1 MLLSAFYSDKYG
13 DPCGWMALLFALEM
27 TSANRFHRVRIGGY
41 ARHIVHLLFNR
52 GFCYD
57 VVWRSPRYRVAVA
70 TLSYGGRH
78 VIVWRSPQHRMAVAT
93 FVCHPSWA
101 IRNGLSLSVK
111 DSWCIALKTNFKNV
125 DFCCALGLKES
136 KVFPFVEKMLCWYIF
151 IFLIFN
157 IQFFYVTFAPINL
170 VEGCGNHKI
179 QWLTMLIPPLIDCP
193 ARRAVEACSSC

>member
-13 DPCGWMALLFALEM
+13 NPVVEGLAVCPWDDFCKQISPCKNWWLCSTKCPLAVQSWLLLRC
-27 TSANRFHRVRIGGY
+27 S
-41 ARHIVHLLFNR
+41 
-52 GFCYD
+52 
-57 VVWRSPRYRVAVA
+57 VAVA
-70 TLSYGGRH
+70 TLLYGGRH
-78 VIVWRSPQHRMAVAT
+78 VIVWRSPRYRMAVAT
-93 FVCHPSWA
+93 FVCHPSRA

-111 DSWCIALKTNFKNV
+111 ASRCIALKTNFKNA
-125 DFCCALGLKES
+125 DFCGALSLKES

-170 VEGCGNHKI
+170 EEGCGNHKI

-193 ARRAVEACSSC
+193 AHRAVEACSSC

>member
-1 MLLSAFYSDKYG
+1 
-13 DPCGWMALLFALEM
+13 MALLFALEM

-41 ARHIVHLLFNR
+41 ARQNVHLLFNR

-57 VVWRSPRYRVAVA
+57 VVWRSPRY
-70 TLSYGGRH
+70 
-78 VIVWRSPQHRMAVAT
+78 RMAVAT

-125 DFCCALGLKES
+125 DFCGALSLKES
-136 KVFPFVEKMLCWYIF
+136 KVFPFVEKKLCWYIF